1 MVIIIGVVCENLL
14 TICWIYK
21 RRLQEHQGKCAVA
34 ISLFLPGDTM
44 KRTTALVF
52 ITILVS
58 GDGRDVTKRAIG
70 CKELCNPTNASINL
84 TEAFQQCCN
93 EAEEYVLP
101 MQFYNI
107 SCRKLII
114 DSYESN
120 RSPINITTIKSECC
134 KNVTDKDFTARRNTS
149 SKFRLTNVTWGR
161 VKFEKKY
168 DLVEG
173 AWKKE
178 TWLFFL
184 KMVSQKCLENST
196 VGRGSVN
203 ISYTYPYY
211 TNDKNKTV
219 FSYKSPL
226 AYLVEKKQCFS
237 MFTVVYASLSR
248 MWITLFLC
256 VTWTLISGV
265 IIWLLVSKYLGF
277 LSFMLLL

>member
-1 MVIIIGVVCENLL
+1 MIIIIGIVCKNLL
-14 TICWIYK
+14 TICLIYK

-52 ITILVS
+52 IIILVS

-101 MQFYNI
+101 MQFYNF

-120 RSPINITTIKSECC
+120 RSQINVTTIKSECC

-149 SKFRLTNVTWGR
+149 SKCRFTNVTWGR

-178 TWLFFL
+178 TWSFFL
-184 KMVSQKCLENST
+184 KMVSQKCLNEFKAC
-196 VGRGSVN
+196 RRPVN
-203 ISYTYPYY
+203 ILYPYY
-211 TNDKNKTV
+211 TNDKSKTV

-226 AYLVEKKQCFS
+226 AYLVVERQSFS
-237 MFTVVYASLSR
+237 MFTVVYASFSR
-248 MWITLFLC
+248 MWITLLLC
-256 VTWTLISGV
+256 VMWTLISGV
-265 IIWLLVSKYLGF
+265 IIWLLVSNYLGF
-277 LSFMLLL
+277 LSFM

>member
-1 MVIIIGVVCENLL
+1 MIIIIGIVCKNLL
-14 TICWIYK
+14 TICLIYK

-58 GDGRDVTKRAIG
+58 GDGRNLVTKGAIG

-101 MQFYNI
+101 TQFYNL

-120 RSPINITTIKSECC
+120 YVNVTTIKSECC

-149 SKFRLTNVTWGR
+149 SKCRFINVTWGR

-168 DLVEG
+168 YLVEG

-184 KMVSQKCLENST
+184 KMVSRKCLENCT
-196 VGRGSVN
+196 VRRGSVN

-211 TNDKNKTV
+211 TNDKSKTV
-219 FSYKSPL
+219 FSYKSPQ
-226 AYLVEKKQCFS
+226 AYLVEEKQYFS
-237 MFTVVYASLSR
+237 MFTVVFASFSR
-248 MWITLFLC
+248 MWITLLLC

-277 LSFMLLL
+277 LSFM

>member
-1 MVIIIGVVCENLL
+1 
-14 TICWIYK
+14 
-21 RRLQEHQGKCAVA
+21 
-34 ISLFLPGDTM
+34 M

-52 ITILVS
+52 IIILVS
-58 GDGRDVTKRAIG
+58 GDCRNDVTKRAIG
-70 CKELCNPTNASINL
+70 CKELYNATSASINL
-84 TEAFQQCCN
+84 TAFQQFCN
-93 EAEEYVLP
+93 EAEKCGLP
-101 MQFYNI
+101 TQFYKI
-107 SCRKLII
+107 SCTKQII
-114 DSYESN
+114 DFCARN
-120 RSPINITTIKSECC
+120 RSRINAATIKSECC
-134 KNVTDKDFTARRNTS
+134 KNVTKKVSTAS
-149 SKFRLTNVTWGR
+149 SKCFKINVAWGR

-237 MFTVVYASLSR
+237 MFTVVYASFSR
-248 MWITLFLC
+248 MWITLLLC
-256 VTWTLISGV
+256 VMWTLISGV

-277 LSFMLLL
+277 LSFM

>member
-1 MVIIIGVVCENLL
+1 
-14 TICWIYK
+14 
-21 RRLQEHQGKCAVA
+21 
-34 ISLFLPGDTM
+34 M

-52 ITILVS
+52 IIILVS
-58 GDGRDVTKRAIG
+58 GDCRDVTKRAIG

-120 RSPINITTIKSECC
+120 RSPINVTTIKSECC

-149 SKFRLTNVTWGR
+149 SKFRFTNVTWGR

-178 TWLFFL
+178 TWSFFL
-184 KMVSQKCLENST
+184 KMASQKCLNKA
-196 VGRGSVN
+196 RMRPVN

-211 TNDKNKTV
+211 TNIERKTV

-226 AYLVEKKQCFS
+226 AYLVAERQSFS
-237 MFTVVYASLSR
+237 MFTVVYASFSR
-248 MWITLFLC
+248 MWITLLLC

-277 LSFMLLL
+277 LSFM